1 MLEKIIDYLKRRDWS
16 FTPSKI
22 SGVLFFP
29 VKGDNG
35 TFNCAVDV
43 SNGDFFFLFITF
55 NGTNCPPEDRQRF
68 SELLNR
74 INFNLKFGNF
84 ELGME
89 SGEIKFR
96 TSLCYEEMEIND
108 KIIEN
113 IIIRNIHI
121 HDSAFPYFNKFL
133 FGSIPMEEVYAHLF
147 PSAKPK
153 EIEDKK
159 NTKVNLENNDN

>member
-1 MLEKIIDYLKRRDWS
+1 MLEKIIDYLKKREWS
-16 FTPSKI
+16 YTLSKI

-29 VKGDNG
+29 VKGVNG
-35 TFNCAVDV
+35 TFNCAVEV
-43 SNGDFFFLFITF
+43 SNNDFFFLFISF
-55 NGTNCPPEDRQRF
+55 NGTNCPPEHRQRF

-96 TSLCYEEMEIND
+96 TSLYYEEMEIND

-121 HDSAFPYFNKFL
+121 HDFAFPYFSKFL
-133 FGSIPMEEVYAHLF
+133 FGSIPMEEVYARIF
-147 PSAKPK
+147 PSANPK

-159 NTKVNLENNDN
+159 ASNGNLENNNN

>member
-1 MLEKIIDYLKRRDWS
+1 MLEKIIDYLQRRDWS
-16 FTPSKI
+16 YTPSKI

-29 VKGDNG
+29 VNG
-35 TFNCAVDV
+35 VNGIFNCAVEV
-43 SNGDFFFLFITF
+43 SKSDSFFLFITF
-55 NGTNCPPEDRQRF
+55 SGTNCPPEDRQRF

-96 TSLCYEEMEIND
+96 TSLCYEEIEIND

-113 IIIRNIHI
+113 IIIRNIHM
-121 HDSAFPYFNKFL
+121 HDFTFPYFNKFL
-133 FGSIPMEEVYAHLF
+133 FGSTSMDEVYAHLF
-147 PSAKPK
+147 PSVKSK

-159 NTKVNLENNDN
+159 NSNFNLENNDN